1 MNILSIFL
9 GLLLAIIFIIIGIYI
24 IIEYKIKYIETN
36 ATIEKAYCV
45 LNNPNFNYL
54 CDLQLSYIVNNY
66 KYYARIN
73 KYINLVPYRKY
84 DVITIFY
91 NYFYF
96 FHLQPILTNPT
107 MIFILN
113 LKNLTIVFYNIVFL
127 SYLQKLPSY
136 LRFPL

>member
-91 NYFYF
+91 NKNNPSEIEIKDNKYLYGIIP
-96 FHLQPILTNPT
+96 LCIGILILILT
-107 MIFILN
+107 F
-113 LKNLTIVFYNIVFL
+113 LTIFFII
-127 SYLQKLPSY
+127 
-136 LRFPL
+136 

>member
-24 IIEYKIKYIETN
+24 ITEYKIKYIQTD
-36 ATIEKAYCV
+36 AIIEKAYCV

-54 CDLQLSYIVNNY
+54 CDLHLSYIVNNY

-91 NYFYF
+91 NKNNPSEIEIKDNKYLYGIIPLFIGI
-96 FHLQPILTNPT
+96 LILILT
-107 MIFILN
+107 F
-113 LKNLTIVFYNIVFL
+113 LTIFSII
-127 SYLQKLPSY
+127 
-136 LRFPL
+136 